1 LTVDVSQFPTPPVY
15 PLFDPQ
21 RDKTRQNA
29 ATRDNERGKTRGKT
43 RHCRALNFRV
53 SRGLSSRLFARQWSE
68 FETSRRRDLASKQV
82 AVRLTLLEK
91 RVKAL
96 EEARPE
102 A

>member
-1 LTVDVSQFPTPPVY
+1 MADEPENLILHQ
-15 PLFDPQ
+15 L
-21 RDKTRQNA
+21 
-29 ATRDNERGKTRGKT
+29 
-43 RHCRALNFRV
+43 RALDAKVDKGFQQTVEAFERV
-53 SRGLSSRLFARQWSE
+53 YAELAEVKAEVLRCREDVAGS
-68 FETSRRRDLASKQV
+68 DLASKQV

>member
-1 LTVDVSQFPTPPVY
+1 MAEESNVESLILHQLRALDAKLDRRFDETGKQVVEALERVYEELAEVKAEVLRCRQDVSG
-15 PLFDPQ
+15 
-21 RDKTRQNA
+21 A
-29 ATRDNERGKTRGKT
+29 
-43 RHCRALNFRV
+43 
-53 SRGLSSRLFARQWSE
+53 
-68 FETSRRRDLASKQV
+68 DLASKQV

>member
-1 LTVDVSQFPTPPVY
+1 MAEEENNVEQLILHQLRTLDAKMDRRFEESGKQVVEAFERVYAELAEVKAEVLRCREDVTG
-15 PLFDPQ
+15 
-21 RDKTRQNA
+21 A
-29 ATRDNERGKTRGKT
+29 
-43 RHCRALNFRV
+43 
-53 SRGLSSRLFARQWSE
+53 
-68 FETSRRRDLASKQV
+68 DLASKQV